1 MGGGGMGAHGMNGG
15 GGLGGHGVNG
25 GHGKAPPTTPKF
37 QHSRH
42 FIIIAVIVVVV
53 VVVIVVVIIIIIT
66 FLFCETLNYATIKSR
81 IH

>member
-1 MGGGGMGAHGMNGG
+1 MGVGGNGG
-15 GGLGGHGVNG
+15 PWYEWGWGLGGHGVNG

-53 VVVIVVVIIIIIT
+53 VIVVVIIIIIT

>member
-1 MGGGGMGAHGMNGG
+1 MSESSYQDWKGAREHFA
-15 GGLGGHGVNG
+15 
-25 GHGKAPPTTPKF
+25 HGKAPPTTPKF

-42 FIIIAVIVVVV
+42 FIIIAVIVV